1 MPVGVMGQASVI
13 LNGRSYRFNCEDGE
27 EARLKELAAY
37 VKGRVDALTREF
49 GNVGEERLVL
59 MAAILITA
67 ELWDARATNEKA
79 GVTSRGKDA
88 DAAVKDAQ
96 RSGRVD
102 LARRPRTASG
112 DA

>member
-1 MPVGVMGQASVI
+1 
-13 LNGRSYRFNCEDGE
+13 
-27 EARLKELAAY
+27 
-37 VKGRVDALTREF
+37 
-49 GNVGEERLVL
+49 
-59 MAAILITA
+59 MAAILITD